1 MLTLSSLPACS
12 PPWFSAEE
20 VQPRLGQLPGSL
32 LQTLLHPE
40 ELGGRGDA
48 VQALRGAP
56 GHHPDPRGAGLHQR
70 YVGMAQT
77 LQTPGAKGGA
87 HRDPRRA
94 RFRVGKLSQKGAS
107 RSAGLWG
114 QGTAGTEGQEGQRD
128 GRTEGQRDRGQQGQ
142 REPRLT
148 AGDTKATRDRRGH
161 QGSAALSRR
170 PLPTS
175 QPRPS
180 PPTPPKTASSP

>member
-1 MLTLSSLPACS
+1 MLTLSSLPARS

-70 YVGMAQT
+70 YVGTAQT

-107 RSAGLWG
+107 HSAGLWG
-114 QGTAGTEGQEGQRD
+114 QGTAGTEGQRD
-128 GRTEGQRDRGQQGQ
+128 RRTEGQEGQ
-142 REPRLT
+142 REPGLT

>member
-1 MLTLSSLPACS
+1 MVLTLSSLPACS

-32 LQTLLHPE
+32 LQALLHPE

-70 YVGMAQT
+70 YVGTAQT

-87 HRDPRRA
+87 HRDPRPA
-94 RFRVGKLSQKGAS
+94 GFRVGKLSQKGAS

-180 PPTPPKTASSP
+180 PPPKTASSP